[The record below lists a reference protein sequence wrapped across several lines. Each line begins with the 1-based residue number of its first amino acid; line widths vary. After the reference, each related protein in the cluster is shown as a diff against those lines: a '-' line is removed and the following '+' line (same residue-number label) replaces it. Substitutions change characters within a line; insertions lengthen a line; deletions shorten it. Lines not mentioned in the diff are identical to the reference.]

1 MKRFKVYKHPNGRL
15 IQVII
20 EGNLSED
27 LKKVSIDIDVLIKDS
42 LDEDFHAVIG
52 ETHPKYWKLKRL
64 EPAQIKGMQ
73 IKYSGISAKQIRQ
86 AVKEF
91 EQFYGSV
98 SPSPIRTMMP
108 GSLVCGNMVY

>member
-27 LKKVSIDIDVLIKDS
+27 LSKVSIDIDVLIKDS
-42 LDEDFHAVIG
+42 QDEDFHAVIG
-52 ETHPKYWKLKRL
+52 ESHPKYWKLKRL
-64 EPAQIKGMQ
+64 EPAQIKAMQ
-73 IKYSGISAKQIRQ
+73 IKYSGVSAKQIRS

-91 EQFYGSV
+91 EQNYGSF
-98 SPSPIRTMMP
+98 SLTPKRTMMP
-108 GSLVCGNMVY
+108 GTWVCANLMC